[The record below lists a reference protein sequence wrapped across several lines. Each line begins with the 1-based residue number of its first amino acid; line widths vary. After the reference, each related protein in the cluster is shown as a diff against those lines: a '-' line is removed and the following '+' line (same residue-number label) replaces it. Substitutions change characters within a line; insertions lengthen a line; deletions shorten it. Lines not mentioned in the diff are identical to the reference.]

1 MRAPAF
7 WWKPSPDIVAQLLS
21 PLGAVYGAI
30 AAQRMNKA
38 GARVNAPVIC
48 VGNFVA
54 GGAGKTPTA
63 LALAQEIIS
72 AGHTPFFLS
81 RGYGASRP
89 VERPRIVDATGDR
102 AADVGDEPLLLARV
116 APVVVCAD
124 RVAGARLAI
133 ENGATVLIMDDG
145 LQNPALQKDFTI
157 AVVDG
162 AVGVGNGL
170 CIPAGPLRAA
180 LDAQLQRTDAVVIVG
195 EGAAGSR
202 VGALAQARGLPV
214 ITARL
219 APEDGIAARLRGQRI
234 LAFAGIGRPEKFFE
248 TLRTL
253 GAEIADTRAFADHHA
268 YSPQDMAALRER
280 AKRLSALLVTTEK
293 DAARIG
299 EAGDIVTLPV
309 ALKSDEDGALA
320 ALATRALA
328 GARR

>member
-7 WWKPSPDIVAQLLS
+7 WWKPTPDAFAHLLS
-21 PLGAVYGAI
+21 PFGAVYGAI
-30 AAQRMNKA
+30 AAGRMNKA

-63 LALAQEIIS
+63 IALAQEIIS
-72 AGHTPFFLS
+72 AGHTPSFLS

-89 VERPRIVDATGDR
+89 VESPRIVDATRDR

-116 APVVVCAD
+116 APVAVCAD

-133 ENGATVLIMDDG
+133 ENGANVLIMDDG

-180 LDAQLQRTDAVVIVG
+180 LDAQLQRTDALVIVG
-195 EGAAGSR
+195 EGAAGAR
-202 VGALAQARGLPV
+202 VGALAKARGLPV

-219 APEDGIAARLRGQRI
+219 VPDDAIAARLRGQSDPR
-234 LAFAGIGRPEKFFE
+234 LRRDRPAGEV
-248 TLRTL
+248 LRD
-253 GAEIADTRAFADHHA
+253 AE
-268 YSPQDMAALRER
+268 
-280 AKRLSALLVTTEK
+280 
-293 DAARIG
+293 
-299 EAGDIVTLPV
+299 
-309 ALKSDEDGALA
+309 
-320 ALATRALA
+320 
-328 GARR
+328 GARRRDRGHARLRRPSRLFAAGHGRAARARGATRRGCLSLRRRIPRASAKPATSSPFRLH